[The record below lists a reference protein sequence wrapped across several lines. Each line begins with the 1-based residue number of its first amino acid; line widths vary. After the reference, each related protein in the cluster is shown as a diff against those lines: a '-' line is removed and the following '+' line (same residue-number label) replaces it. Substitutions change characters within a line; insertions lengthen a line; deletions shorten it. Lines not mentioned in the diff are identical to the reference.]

1 MKTILALSFT
11 LSVFLSVSA
20 QVGFQ
25 VSPGK
30 VFFQQ
35 AAGQPATQ
43 SVTITNSTPN
53 PLVLQCTFSDWIRD
67 SMGDKIYAAPGFY
80 PTSNSKF
87 LKVVPE
93 SFSLAPGESKAVE
106 VSMLIPPGSDKA
118 VSNSMLFVTQINEKD
133 LAQKDKNKQAMML
146 FRIQIG
152 IHIYNEP
159 PQLQNKNIEIE
170 DVVIF
175 NSQVKTPKPGTA
187 TEKRDSIIINQQLM
201 KAYIQNKGDLIAE
214 GTLRF
219 ELTHQKTLKE
229 FKPEPVPFNSLPGDK
244 LVLSR
249 VLPTDLPKGKYS
261 VVTIAD
267 FGTDQPLKVAE
278 TEIEIK

>member
-1 MKTILALSFT
+1 MKTILALIVT
-11 LSVFLSVSA
+11 LSIYISVSA

-43 SVTITNSTPN
+43 PVTITNSTPN
-53 PLVLQCTFSDWIRD
+53 PLVLQCSFSDWIRD
-67 SMGDKIYAAPGFY
+67 SMGDKKYAAPGFY
-80 PTSNSKF
+80 PTSNSNF

-93 SFSLAPGESKAVE
+93 SFSLTPGESKVVE
-106 VSMLIPPGSDKA
+106 VSLLVPSGSDKA
-118 VSNSMLFVTQINEKD
+118 VTNSMLFITQINEKD

-152 IHIYNEP
+152 VHIYNEP

-170 DVVIF
+170 DVVLLKSSI
-175 NSQVKTPKPGTA
+175 KIAKPGSA
-187 TEKRDSIIINQQLM
+187 TVKRDSVTVLQQQM

-214 GTLRF
+214 GSVRF

-244 LVLSR
+244 LVLAR
-249 VLPTDLPKGKYS
+249 VLPADLPKGKYS

-278 TEIEIK
+278 TEIEIQ